1 MERITWYS
9 DLPLPVRR
17 LFLIVSSIF
26 LCGLFFSFLIIIST
40 IISSQMYLRNFCLS
54 NNCIDNF
61 FKDVS
66 SVGDIMSGAVSL
78 CVAIATI
85 GGIFVALMNYIAS
98 QKNFAFN
105 NHIEHLKVF
114 CDYMDLEIS
123 KRDRLSKKSFDYL
136 VFYGLIFEKSRDGS
150 SEVSEKFSKFI
161 DDLNYIIDRSNSI
174 CDAKD
179 QGFDYKKHQ
188 RYMRDHFG
196 SIGISIYF
204 APRVDYFDMERQL
217 LSLVNRVAQS
227 FCESGRLKALR
238 DIRYY

>member
-1 MERITWYS
+1 MTWYS

-17 LFLIVSSIF
+17 LFLIVSSVF
-26 LCGLFFSFLIIIST
+26 VCGLIFSFLIIVFT
-40 IISSQMYLRNFCLS
+40 MISSQMYLRDFCFS
-54 NNCIDNF
+54 NNCVDSF

-85 GGIFVALMNYIAS
+85 GGIFVALMSYIAS

-150 SEVSEKFSKFI
+150 SEVSNKFSKFI
-161 DDLNYIIDRSNSI
+161 DDLNSIIDGSNRI

-179 QGFDYKKHQ
+179 KGFDYKQHQ
-188 RYMRDHFG
+188 RYMRDHFESMG
-196 SIGISIYF
+196 VSVYF
-204 APRVDYFDMERQL
+204 APRVDYFEMERQL

-227 FCESGRLKALR
+227 FCEPGRLKSLQE
-238 DIRYY
+238 IRYY